1 LDNKK
6 RSLHDIINDYQNL
19 ESKIIENNGEIS
31 DDLEQL
37 LTDNNEDLKSKLDN
51 YEKFIRY
58 LNNQAEYLKNM
69 ELHYMKRRKVIE
81 KSIIRLKANV
91 LNAIKITGESSVK
104 TSEFNFSICKSEKWV
119 VHHDILDND
128 IKSELINNGLAEE
141 VFKPFLNQ
149 IKAEY
154 KNNDSKPD
162 WIEIEENEYI
172 KVV

>member
-1 LDNKK
+1 MENKK

-19 ESKIIENNGEIS
+19 EKKIIDNNGEIS

-37 LTDNNEDLKSKLDN
+37 LSDNNEDLKNKLDN

-58 LNNQAEYLKNM
+58 LNNQADYLKNM
-69 ELHYMKRRKVIE
+69 ELHYAKRRKVIE
-81 KSIIRLKANV
+81 KSIIGLKGNL
-91 LNAIKITGESSVK
+91 LNAMKITGETSIK
-104 TSEFNFSICKSEKWV
+104 TSEFNFTICKSQKWI
-119 VHHDILDND
+119 VHHDVLDND
-128 IKSELINNGLAEE
+128 VKCELINNGLAEE
-141 VFKPFLNQ
+141 VFKPLLNQ

>member
-1 LDNKK
+1 MENKK
-6 RSLHDIINDYQNL
+6 RSLHNIINDYQNL

-104 TSEFNFSICKSEKWV
+104 TSEFNFSICKSE
-119 VHHDILDND
+119 
-128 IKSELINNGLAEE
+128 NG
-141 VFKPFLNQ
+141 
-149 IKAEY
+149 
-154 KNNDSKPD
+154 
-162 WIEIEENEYI
+162 
-172 KVV
+172 

>member
-1 LDNKK
+1 MDNKK
-6 RSLHDIINDYQNL
+6 RSLNDIINDYQNL
-19 ESKIIENNGEIS
+19 ETKIIENNGEIS

-37 LTDNNEDLKSKLDN
+37 LSDNNKDLINKLDN

-58 LNNQAEYLKNM
+58 LNNQADYLKNM
-69 ELHYMKRRKVIE
+69 ELHYMKRRKVLE
-81 KSIIRLKANV
+81 KSIIKLKDTL
-91 LNAIKITGESSVK
+91 LNAIKITGETSIK
-104 TSEFNFSICKSEKWV
+104 TSEFNFAICKSEKWV
-119 VHHDILDND
+119 VRHDILDND

>member
-1 LDNKK
+1 MENKK

-19 ESKIIENNGEIS
+19 ETKIIENNGEIS

-37 LTDNNEDLKSKLDN
+37 LSDNNKDLINKLDN

-58 LNNQAEYLKNM
+58 LNNQADYLKNM
-69 ELHYMKRRKVIE
+69 ELHYMKRRKVLE
-81 KSIIRLKANV
+81 KSIIKLKDTL
-91 LNAIKITGESSVK
+91 LNAIKITGETSIK
-104 TSEFNFSICKSEKWV
+104 TSEFNFAICKSEKWV
-119 VHHDILDND
+119 VRHDILDND

>member
-1 LDNKK
+1 MDNKK
-6 RSLHDIINDYQNL
+6 RSLTDIINDYQNL
-19 ESKIIENNGEIS
+19 ETKIIENNGEIS

-81 KSIIRLKANV
+81 KSIIRLKGNV
-91 LNAIKITGESSVK
+91 LNAIKITGETSIK
-104 TSEFNFSICKSEKWV
+104 TSEFNFAICKSEKWV
-119 VHHDILDND
+119 VLHDILDND

-141 VFKPFLNQ
+141 VFKPFLNH
-149 IKAEY
+149 IKTEY
-154 KNNDSKPD
+154 KNKDSKPA

>member
-1 LDNKK
+1 M
-6 RSLHDIINDYQNL
+6 HDIINEYQNL
-19 ESKIIENNGEIS
+19 ETKIIDNNGEIS

-37 LTDNNEDLKSKLDN
+37 LNDNNEDLKNKLDN

-58 LNNQAEYLKNM
+58 LNNQADYLKNM
-69 ELHYMKRRKVIE
+69 EAHYMKRRKIIE
-81 KSIIRLKANV
+81 KSIIKLKGNL
-91 LNAIKITGESSVK
+91 LNAVKITGESSIK
-104 TSEFNFSICKSEKWV
+104 TSEFNFTVCKTEKWAV
-119 VHHDILDND
+119 QHDILDD
-128 IKSELINNGLAEE
+128 TTKFEWINKGLAEE

-162 WIEIEENEYI
+162 WIEIEANEYI